1 MVKIEPFLVEQWMDQ
16 YETTPGVINTA
27 ETCVASVSIN
37 ELVSLGQGKDAKLLD
52 FSRPLTYGAIR
63 GSDELLERVT
73 GLVSKGASSP
83 LPTENVL
90 ITQGAIGA
98 NFLVLYTLIG
108 PGDHVVCVYPTYEQ
122 LYAVPEHLGAKV
134 SLWKLKPENGYV
146 PDVRE
151 LESLVKSNTK
161 VRLRPHLTTA
171 ITDSR
176 SSSSSTI
183 PTTQLGPSFPT
194 PSSRTS

>member
-1 MVKIEPFLVEQWMDQ
+1 MVKIEPFQVEQWMDK

-37 ELVSLGQGKDAKLLD
+37 ELVDLGSETDVKLFD

-63 GSDELLERVT
+63 GSDQLRQRVAD
-73 GLVSKGASSP
+73 LVSKEASTP
-83 LPTENVL
+83 LPAENVL

-98 NFLVLYTLIG
+98 NFLLLYTLVG

-122 LYAVPEHLGAKV
+122 LYAVPKHLGAEV
-134 SLWKLKPENGYV
+134 SLWKLKAENGYV

-161 VRLRPHLTTA
+161 VSP
-171 ITDSR
+171 
-176 SSSSSTI
+176 TI
-183 PTTQLGPSFPT
+183 LPPQPIYNG
-194 PSSRTS
+194 